1 MEIELKELASIQ
13 TGIYAKPSISG
24 EVIYLQFRHFNSE
37 RKFDR
42 TVSPDL
48 PLDNKIKKHLLKK
61 DDIIIASKGFSN
73 FAVVCDESIGPAVA
87 SSMFLVVKN
96 IQTNLILPEF
106 LEWYLNLPQTCDYFQ
121 NNAKGTGLPSIG
133 KTVLENLK
141 IPLPNIEKQKL
152 ILEVVK
158 LRCQEDAIK
167 TKIQK
172 LQEKVINHYLISS
185 IKKPS

>member
-1 MEIELKELASIQ
+1 LEIELKELASIQ

-24 EVIYLQFRHFNSE
+24 EVIYLQSRHFNLE
-37 RKFDR
+37 REFDR

-48 PLDNKIKKHLLKK
+48 KLDNKIEKHLLKNG
-61 DDIIIASKGFSN
+61 DVIIASKGFSN
-73 FAVVCDESIGPAVA
+73 FAVVYNDSIGPAVA

-106 LEWYLNLPQTCDYFQ
+106 LEWFLNLPQTCDYFQ

-133 KTVLENLK
+133 KTVLEDLK

-158 LRCQEDAIK
+158 LRCQEAAIK

-185 IKKPS
+185 IK

>member
-1 MEIELKELASIQ
+1 MEIALKELARIQ
-13 TGIYAKPSISG
+13 TGIYARPSITG

-48 PLDNKIKKHLLKK
+48 PLDHKIEKHLLKNG
-61 DDIIIASKGFSN
+61 DLIIASKGFSN
-73 FAVVCDESIGPAVA
+73 FAFMYNESIGPAVA
-87 SSMFLVVKN
+87 SSMFLVLKD

-106 LEWYLNLPQTCDYFQ
+106 LEWFLNLPQTCGYFQ

-133 KTVLENLK
+133 KTVLEDLK
-141 IPLPNIEKQKL
+141 IPLPNLEKQKL
-152 ILEVVK
+152 ILEIVK
-158 LRCQEDAIK
+158 LHCREDAIK

-172 LQEKVINHYLISS
+172 LQKKVINHYLISS
-185 IKKPS
+185 IK

>member
-1 MEIELKELASIQ
+1 MKIELKELASIQ

-24 EVIYLQFRHFNSE
+24 EVIYLQSRHFNLE
-37 RKFDR
+37 REFDR

-48 PLDNKIKKHLLKK
+48 KLDNKIEKHLLKNG
-61 DDIIIASKGFSN
+61 DIIIASKGFSN
-73 FAVVCDESIGPAVA
+73 FAVVYDESIGSAVA
-87 SSMFLVVKN
+87 SSTFLVVKN

-106 LEWYLNLPQTCDYFQ
+106 LEWFLNLPQTCYYLQ

-133 KTVLENLK
+133 KSVLEDFK
-141 IPLPNIEKQKL
+141 IPLPNIEKQKI

-158 LRCQEDAIK
+158 LRCQEEAIK

-185 IKKPS
+185 IK

>member
-1 MEIELKELASIQ
+1 LEIELKELASIQ

-24 EVIYLQFRHFNSE
+24 EVIYLQSRHFNSE

-48 PLDNKIKKHLLKK
+48 RLDNKIEKHLLKNG
-61 DDIIIASKGFSN
+61 DIIVASKGFSN
-73 FAVVCDESIGPAVA
+73 FAVVYNESIGPAVA
-87 SSMFLVVKN
+87 SSTFLVVKN

-106 LEWYLNLPQTCDYFQ
+106 LEWFLNLPQNCDYFQ
-121 NNAKGTGLPSIG
+121 NNAKGTSLPSIG

-141 IPLPNIEKQKL
+141 ILLPDLEKQKI
-152 ILEVVK
+152 ILEIGR
-158 LRCQEDAIK
+158 LRSQADAIK

-172 LQEKVINHYLISS
+172 LQVKVINHYLISS
-185 IKKPS
+185 IK

>member
-24 EVIYLQFRHFNSE
+24 QVIYLQSRHFNSQ
-37 RKFDR
+37 RKFDS

-48 PLDNKIKKHLLKK
+48 PLDNKIEKHLLK
-61 DDIIIASKGFSN
+61 DGDIIVASKGFSN
-73 FAVVCDESIGPAVA
+73 FALVYYESLGPAVA

-96 IQTNLILPEF
+96 LQTNVILPEF
-106 LEWYLNLPQTCDYFQ
+106 LEWFLNLPQTSIYFQ
-121 NNAKGTGLPSIG
+121 NSAKGTGLPSIG

-141 IPLPNIEKQKL
+141 IPVPDIEKQNI
-152 ILEVVK
+152 ILKINK
-158 LRCQEDAIK
+158 LRCEEEAIK

-185 IKKPS
+185 IK

>member
-1 MEIELKELASIQ
+1 MEIELKEIASIQ

-24 EVIYLQFRHFNSE
+24 EVICLQSRHFNSE

-48 PLDNKIKKHLLKK
+48 PFDNKIEKHLLKK
-61 DDIIIASKGFSN
+61 GDIIIASKGFSN
-73 FAVVCDESIGPAVA
+73 FAVVYNESIGIAVA

-106 LEWYLNLPQTCDYFQ
+106 LEWFLNLPQTCDYFQ

-141 IPLPNIEKQKL
+141 IPLPDLEKQKI
-152 ILEVVK
+152 ILEIVR
-158 LRCQEDAIK
+158 LRSQADAIK

-185 IKKPS
+185 IK